1 MYIFANND
9 HNDYLRFIGWV
20 SETNHRNIA
29 GKILFVKAPTSAE
42 IILFLTNS
50 SKHAKNYIVLESVD
64 MAEDIESQGKKSKF
78 NSITRSLARRGFFLF
93 VKTVD
98 KYAPDRLL
106 LFGLN
111 FLDRHVPNRL
121 ISFAIKAVEKLVSN
135 RLRSF
140 VIAAADEYVPD
151 EVANS
156 RKVCAVLAGV
166 GKYIPDE
173 IIPPESTGRWDNLR
187 TKFHIPK
194 LISSRQK

>member
-1 MYIFANND
+1 MVEDMALKEQKPKFDSIYRSLAKKGF
-9 HNDYLRFIGWV
+9 
-20 SETNHRNIA
+20 S
-29 GKILFVKAPTSAE
+29 LFVK
-42 IILFLTNS
+42 
-50 SKHAKNYIVLESVD
+50 V
-64 MAEDIESQGKKSKF
+64 
-78 NSITRSLARRGFFLF
+78 
-93 VKTVD
+93 VD

-111 FLDRHVPNRL
+111 FLDKHVPNRA
-121 ISFAIKAVEKLVSN
+121 ISFAIRVVEKLASN
-135 RLRSF
+135 RLRSI
-140 VIAAADEYVPD
+140 VIAAADKYVPD

-173 IIPPESTGRWDNLR
+173 IIPPESTGRWENLR